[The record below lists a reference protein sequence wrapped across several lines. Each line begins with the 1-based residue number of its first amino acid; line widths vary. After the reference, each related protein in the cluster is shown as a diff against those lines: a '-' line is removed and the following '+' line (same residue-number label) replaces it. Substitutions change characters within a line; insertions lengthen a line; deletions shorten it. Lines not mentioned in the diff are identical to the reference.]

1 MDWAKKYK
9 LEEDFNFRTLSTH
22 NFMVPTTSVVRLFVD
37 TEGSGAAVK
46 YRLFNDLQD
55 ELLSS
60 NDYGED
66 ADQDGFVGTGSEI
79 TLVHSPSGVEAEDAP
94 YTLQLEYKR
103 VATSF
108 GGDCP
113 TIDIRLL
120 VEPLITAQGA
130 VKCSESELEKAGRD
144 RHMSY
149 NFGRST
155 KSVSEEYVLRSD
167 DTTLYSQEGAET
179 SSFAILT
186 YKLSVE
192 QSGNALSILATY
204 PFARMAM

>member
-94 YTLQLEYKR
+94 YTLQLEYNHASVVSCKEKQ
-103 VATSF
+103 
-108 GGDCP
+108 
-113 TIDIRLL
+113 LL
-120 VEPLITAQGA
+120 Q
-130 VKCSESELEKAGRD
+130 
-144 RHMSY
+144 
-149 NFGRST
+149 
-155 KSVSEEYVLRSD
+155 
-167 DTTLYSQEGAET
+167 
-179 SSFAILT
+179 
-186 YKLSVE
+186 
-192 QSGNALSILATY
+192 
-204 PFARMAM
+204 